1 MAVTPKQ
8 LENLK
13 NGVKTQFKA
22 GEKQAII
29 ARMGGHAS
37 GKAKREKKNLIEL
50 FQIAQEAKVPNER
63 VAEQL
68 RNAGLPDTFA
78 GQMAYNVI
86 QKAGTNPMM
95 LRTLLEALGLL
106 DTRNNVIVNNNP
118 TNPYEKLTEEEL
130 RALVKANKD
139 G

>member
-1 MAVTPKQ
+1 MPVHPNS

-13 NGVKTQFKA
+13 KGIPFSDNTH
-22 GEKQAII
+22 EKQRKI
-29 ARMGGHAS
+29 AAMGGKKS
-37 GKAKREKKNLIEL
+37 GESKREKKNLIEL
-50 FQIAQEAKVPNER
+50 FQIAQEAKVPNEK

-106 DTRNNVIVNNNP
+106 DTKNNVIVNNNP
-118 TNPYEKLTEEEL
+118 QNQFAGLTEDEL
-130 RALVKANKD
+130 RALAQKRQN

>member
-1 MAVTPKQ
+1 MAVQPSS

-13 NGVKTQFKA
+13 KSNGFA
-22 GEKQAII
+22 GNTKEKQRKI
-29 ARMGGHAS
+29 AAMGGRKS
-37 GKAKREKKNLIEL
+37 GEAKREKKSLIEL

-106 DTRNNVIVNNNP
+106 DTNQTNVNINNTPIIIGG
-118 TNPYEKLTEEEL
+118 EDDL
-130 RALVKANKD
+130 KD
-139 G
+139 